1 VSKVWKP
8 RYLVWLLALPF
19 AWWVLREIPFT
30 QIGDTFKN
38 INPSQFVLWIAVNSL
53 IFLFFSSRWW
63 LILRA
68 QGHQLPYRALV
79 GYRLS
84 SFAISYFT
92 PGTQFGGEPLQVYML
107 KAHHYIPTA
116 NALASVSLDKLFEL
130 LANFTFLTVGVILI
144 LSDGPVGSI
153 ANTPAFLAAGGL
165 LGLPLLYLAVLWSGR
180 APLTWVANKVPGR
193 LLRSGALQKAP
204 RVIAS
209 AEEQISALLRQ
220 RPFYIIGAL
229 LISGLIWALMLAEYW
244 LTYAL
249 LGARLSPAQTIF
261 LMTAAR
267 LAFLTPLPGGLGAL
281 EASQALAMG
290 ALGLSPALGISASL
304 LIRGRDVLFG
314 LLGFWWGAVLTRRAE
329 PTINPTT

>member
-1 VSKVWKP
+1 VKKLWRP

-19 AWWVLREIPFT
+19 VWWVLRQVPFGE
-30 QIGDTFKN
+30 IGDIFKN
-38 INPSQFVLWIAVNSL
+38 INPTQFVLWIAVNGL
-53 IFLFFSSRWW
+53 IFLLFSSRWW

-68 QGHQLPYRALV
+68 QGHRPPYRALV

-92 PGTQFGGEPLQVYML
+92 PGTQFGGEPMQVYML
-107 KAHHYIPTA
+107 KARHNIPTA

-130 LANFTFLTVGVILI
+130 LANFTFLTVGVIII
-144 LSDGPVGSI
+144 LSDGAVASLN
-153 ANTPAFLAAGGL
+153 NTPALLAAGGL
-165 LGLPLLYLAVLWSGR
+165 LGLPLLYLAILWSGR
-180 APLTWVANKVPGR
+180 APLTWVSNKIPGR
-193 LLRSGALQKAP
+193 LLRSETLQKAP
-204 RVIAS
+204 MVIAS

-220 RPFYIIGAL
+220 RPFHIIGAL
-229 LISGLIWALMLAEYW
+229 LLSGLIWALMLGEYW
-244 LTYAL
+244 LTYRL
-249 LGARLSPAQTIF
+249 LGARLSPGQTI
-261 LMTAAR
+261 LAMTAAR

-290 ALGLSPALGISASL
+290 ALGLNPALGISASL

-314 LLGFWWGAVLTRRAE
+314 LLGLWWGAVLTRRAE